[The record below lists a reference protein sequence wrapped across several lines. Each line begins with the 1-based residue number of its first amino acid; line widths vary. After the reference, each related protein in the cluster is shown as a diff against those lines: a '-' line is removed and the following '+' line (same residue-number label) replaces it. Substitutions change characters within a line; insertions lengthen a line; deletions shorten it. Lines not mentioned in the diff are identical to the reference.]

1 MFTALRW
8 GHALQTPFAEM
19 LSSRALRHSLVPLR
33 RQLSSTAAASP
44 STAASLWQGTYNIDA
59 THCHDPLVSEGDLQ
73 VLLDVITEDEE
84 LVVADECTRILKRR
98 RYEEGHWDNVIV
110 KFKEM
115 ERSRW
120 SAETQRVLDKVR
132 EASILPKDLDYF
144 PAVHVIELAEDG
156 YIKPHVD
163 SIKFSGRVVA
173 GINLLSPSIM
183 RFKEE
188 HGDSII
194 DAYLQRRSMYM
205 MTGRVRYHYTH
216 EILPGAQVF
225 RGELPVNRTHRISIM
240 LRDEF
245 LEEHVAKYHTPFA
258 KLGVETK

>member
-1 MFTALRW
+1 
-8 GHALQTPFAEM
+8 M
-19 LSSRALRHSLVPLR
+19 LSLRPLRCSLVPLR
-33 RQLSSTAAASP
+33 RLLSSSAVAAPP
-44 STAASLWQGTYNIDA
+44 SQSLWQDVYNLDA
-59 THCHDPLVSEGDLQ
+59 THCHDPLVSEDDLQ
-73 VLLDVITEDEE
+73 LMLDVITDDEE
-84 LVVADECTRILKRR
+84 KVLSDECARILKRR
-98 RYEEGHWDNVIV
+98 RFEENHWDDVII
-110 KFKEM
+110 KYKEM

-120 SAETQRVLDKVR
+120 STETQRILQKVR
-132 EASILPKDLDYF
+132 EVAILPRDLTYF

-188 HGDSII
+188 HGDSVI

-225 RGELPVNRTHRISIM
+225 RGEVPVNRTHRISIM

-258 KLGVETK
+258 KPDDGMQ

>member
-1 MFTALRW
+1 
-8 GHALQTPFAEM
+8 M
-19 LSSRALRHSLVPLR
+19 LSSRALRRSSAPLR
-33 RQLSSTAAASP
+33 RLLSSFAVAAPCSQ
-44 STAASLWQGTYNIDA
+44 SLWQDVYNLDA

-73 VLLDVITEDEE
+73 IMLDVITEDEE
-84 LVVADECTRILKRR
+84 KVLADECSRILKRR
-98 RYEEGHWDNVIV
+98 RYEEDHWDNVII

-120 SAETQRVLDKVR
+120 STETQRILQKVR
-132 EASILPKDLDYF
+132 EVAILPKELTYF

-183 RFKEE
+183 SFKEE

-194 DAYLQRRSMYM
+194 DGYLQRRSMYM

-216 EILPGAQVF
+216 EILPGAQTF
-225 RGELPVNRTHRISIM
+225 RGELPVNRTHRISVM

-258 KLGVETK
+258 KPNIETQ

>member
-1 MFTALRW
+1 MLR
-8 GHALQTPFAEM
+8 
-19 LSSRALRHSLVPLR
+19 RSLVPLR
-33 RQLSSTAAASP
+33 RLLSSSSVAAPA
-44 STAASLWQGTYNIDA
+44 TTASLWQDVYNLDA

-73 VLLDVITEDEE
+73 VQLDVITEDEE
-84 LVVADECTRILKRR
+84 LVVADECARILKRR
-98 RYEEGHWDNVIV
+98 RYEEGHWDIVII

-120 SAETQRVLDKVR
+120 SSETQRILQKVR
-132 EASILPKDLDYF
+132 EAAILPQELQYF

-188 HGDSII
+188 HGDAVI

-225 RGELPVNRTHRISIM
+225 RGELPVHRTHRISIM

-258 KLGVETK
+258 KAEVD

>member
-1 MFTALRW
+1 MRL
-8 GHALQTPFAEM
+8 FAEM
-19 LSSRALRHSLVPLR
+19 LGSRYLRRSLAPLR
-33 RQLSSTAAASP
+33 RLMSSSAAAASP
-44 STAASLWQGTYNIDA
+44 ASSLWQDVYNLDA

-84 LVVADECTRILKRR
+84 MVVADECARILKRR
-98 RYEEGHWDNVIV
+98 RYEEGHWDNVII

-120 SAETQRVLDKVR
+120 SAETQRVLQKVR
-132 EASILPKDLDYF
+132 EAAILPKELNYF

-188 HGDSII
+188 HGDSVI

-258 KLGVETK
+258 KPDVETQ

>member
-1 MFTALRW
+1 
-8 GHALQTPFAEM
+8 M
-19 LSSRALRHSLVPLR
+19 LSPLR
-33 RQLSSTAAASP
+33 RSWTPLRRLSTLAAAES
-44 STAASLWQGTYNIDA
+44 SSSLWQDVYNIDA
-59 THCHDPLVSEGDLQ
+59 THCHDPLISEGDLKIMQ
-73 VLLDVITEDEE
+73 NVITEEE
-84 LVVADECTRILKRR
+84 EQVVADECSRILRRR
-98 RYEEGHWDNVIV
+98 RYEEDHWDNAIV

-120 SAETQRVLDKVR
+120 SSVR
-132 EASILPKDLDYF
+132 EAAILPKELNYF

-188 HGDSII
+188 HGDSMV
-194 DAYLQRRSMYM
+194 DAYLERRSIYM

-225 RGELPVNRTHRISIM
+225 RGEVPVNRTHRISIM

-245 LEEHVAKYHTPFA
+245 LEEHVVKYHTPFA
-258 KLGVETK
+258 KPELETTSTSQ

>member
-1 MFTALRW
+1 MSL
-8 GHALQTPFAEM
+8 LQRSPFAEM
-19 LSSRALRHSLVPLR
+19 IPARRSLLPLR
-33 RQLSSTAAASP
+33 RLSSSAAQ
-44 STAASLWQGTYNIDA
+44 TTQKLWPDVYNLDA
-59 THCHDPLVSEGDLQ
+59 THCSDSLVSEGDLQ
-73 VLLDVITEDEE
+73 VLPNVITEDEE
-84 LVVADECTRILKRR
+84 LVVADECSRILRRR
-98 RYEEGHWDNVIV
+98 RYEEDHWDNAIV

-120 SAETQRVLDKVR
+120 SAETLRILQKVR
-132 EASILPKDLDYF
+132 EAAILPQELTYF

-188 HGDSII
+188 HGDSVI

-225 RGELPVNRTHRISIM
+225 RGEVPVNRTHRISIM

-245 LEEHVAKYHTPFA
+245 LDEHVAKFHTPFA
-258 KLGVETK
+258 KPQVDTQ

>member
-1 MFTALRW
+1 
-8 GHALQTPFAEM
+8 M
-19 LSSRALRHSLVPLR
+19 LSRPLRSFAPLR
-33 RQLSSTAAASP
+33 RLLSSSPIAANEP
-44 STAASLWQGTYNIDA
+44 TSLWQDVYNLDA

-73 VLLDVITEDEE
+73 VVLDVITEDEE
-84 LVVADECTRILKRR
+84 QVVADECSRILRRR
-98 RYEEGHWDNVIV
+98 RYEEDHWDNAIV

-120 SAETQRVLDKVR
+120 STETQRILQKVR
-132 EASILPKDLDYF
+132 EAAILPKELKYF

-225 RGELPVNRTHRISIM
+225 KGQVPVNRTHRISIM

-245 LEEHVAKYHTPFA
+245 LEEHVTKYHTPYV
-258 KLGVETK
+258 KLDVVAQ